1 MSAIEKLNEA
11 KEQRSSKIAALEQK
25 KEGKDIAGLYAK
37 LDEFAKGGYDSIPE
51 EDKEF
56 FLKSFGIFDRPATP
70 ERFMIRVRVP
80 GGALNAAQAKA
91 IANAAI
97 KYGKDYIDITTRMQI
112 ELRYIAVEDIPAIL
126 RELEDVGITTYQ
138 TGIDNFRNI
147 LADPLS
153 ARAEDSVI
161 DTKPIIAQMQDIF
174 LKNPEWISTLPRKFN
189 TGISGSTT
197 NRCNIFGQDCA
208 FVLAKKGD
216 VYGFNLYLG
225 GKVGVKAESADMFLA
240 PAHVA
245 VAFEAIISLFKK
257 YGFRDNRNKNRLKFL
272 LDAVGMENFAAA
284 IRESAGVDFERGGEL
299 LNDSK
304 NFESKTP
311 LMLND
316 KTFALHC
323 AVPSGVFSGSDLSA
337 LADLVSEHGDG
348 ELRFTVEQNIY
359 LLGIKEP
366 DNLPKSKVV
375 KKYITYENGF
385 LTNLV
390 ACAGTEHCP
399 FGVITN
405 KPDAIELAEY
415 LHKNVKYTNPIRMY
429 WSACPKGCGIHA
441 CGDIGFVGTKKAVD
455 GKVELAV
462 DIYVGGKQDGEGE
475 EGKLYQKGVLLRDLH
490 ETVATMPMFEKLEPK
505 P

>member
-1 MSAIEKLNEA
+1 MGAIEKLIEA
-11 KEQRSSKIAALEQK
+11 KEQRSSKVAALEQK

-37 LDEFAKGGYDSIPE
+37 LDEFAKGGYGSIPE
-51 EDKEF
+51 EDREF

-80 GGALNAAQAKA
+80 GGALNATQAEA

-112 ELRYIAVEDIPAIL
+112 ELRYLAIEDIPTLL
-126 RELEDVGITTYQ
+126 RGLESVGITTYQ

-147 LADPLS
+147 LADPLC
-153 ARAEDSVI
+153 ANAKDSVI
-161 DTKPIIAQMQDIF
+161 DTTPAIEGMQDIF

-189 TGISGSTT
+189 TGISGSST

-216 VYGFNLYLG
+216 EHGFNLYLG
-225 GKVGVKAESADMFLA
+225 GKVGVKAESADMF
-240 PAHVA
+240 VR
-245 VAFEAIISLFKK
+245 VSEVSTVFGAIISLFKK

-272 LDAVGMENFAAA
+272 LDAVGMDNFTAA
-284 IRESAGVDFERGGEL
+284 IKEAAGVDFESAGEL
-299 LNDSK
+299 LNDSE
-304 NFESKTP
+304 NFESKIP
-311 LMLND
+311 IGLKD
-316 KTFALHC
+316 GTFAVHC
-323 AVPSGVFSGSDLSA
+323 AVPSGVFSGSDLLSIAA
-337 LADLVSEHGDG
+337 LAKEHGNG
-348 ELRFTVEQNIY
+348 ELRFTVEQNMYI
-359 LLGIKEP
+359 LGVKEP
-366 DNLPKSKVV
+366 SKLPDTDIV

-399 FGVITN
+399 FGVIAN

-415 LHKNVKYTNPIRMY
+415 LHKSVKYTKPVRMY

-462 DIYVGGKQDGEGE
+462 DIYMGGKLSGEGE
-475 EGKLYQKGVLLRDLH
+475 EGRLYQKGVLLKDLK
-490 ETVATMPMFEKLEPK
+490 ETVANLPIFE
-505 P
+505 